1 MEGGSSVSSM
11 SQSRG
16 VSVENEIRGSSQSS
30 DEGIPP
36 LNHEKSPPR
45 TDRYNIFNCF
55 HVT

>member
-16 VSVENEIRGSSQSS
+16 VSMENEIRGSSQSS

-36 LNHEKSPPR
+36 LSHEKSPPR
-45 TDRYNIFNCF
+45 SDRYVFNKQK
-55 HVT
+55 